1 MKTSFVRLFDYSEIV
16 QNFEWPE
23 DVALAVV
30 VRDGEIVH
38 MHPFHD
44 GDDPAETL
52 ENIREIDDEDPAP
65 LAVYPKVAGFPEI
78 DMGFSE
84 DIVLLSGI
92 EAALNRPE
100 SELREETENFVL
112 NYQFARDMGIT
123 MPQTAARAKTELAEK
138 KPAEHTLSE
147 KLLAEVKLADHSN
160 LQDGPKAGVSSLPH
174 GFVPYDELVDL
185 PIRMENAT
193 YSLPAPDQAFLSFG
207 GEGPSISLSEKDIL
221 VRPDRTGFAIP
232 IKACTVDG
240 DPVTNI
246 ILPVGLVPDT
256 LAPVGFTVRP
266 IVSRSGDLV
275 LFTFVGAP
283 PISKTHKVLMALFAT
298 YFVVSMAVFLV
309 WSGDRTAGPEDTSSP
324 VNALRS
330 ELFK

>member
-30 VRDGEIVH
+30 VKDGEIVH
-38 MHPFHD
+38 MQPFHD
-44 GDDPAETL
+44 GDDPAVTL
-52 ENIREIDDEDPAP
+52 EDIHESDDADAAP
-65 LAVYPKVAGFPEI
+65 LAVYPKVDGFPEI

-92 EAALNRPE
+92 EAALNLPE
-100 SELREETENFVL
+100 SELREETENFVM

-123 MPQTAARAKTELAEK
+123 MPQTAARAKAEQAAK
-138 KPAEHTLSE
+138 KLAEHTAAE
-147 KLLAEVKLADHSN
+147 KLLSEVKIADISKP
-160 LQDGPKAGVSSLPH
+160 QDGSKAGVFDLPH
-174 GFVPYDELVDL
+174 GFIPYDEISDV
-185 PIRMENAT
+185 PIRMEEAT
-193 YSLPAPDQAFLSFG
+193 YSLPASDQAFLSFG

-221 VRPDRTGFAIP
+221 VRPDRMGFAIP

-256 LAPVGFTVRP
+256 LAPLGSTVRP

-275 LFTFVGAP
+275 LFTFVGSSP
-283 PISKTHKVLMALFAT
+283 FSKAHKALMALFAV

-309 WSGDRTAGPEDTSSP
+309 WSGDRATGPEDQSTA

>member
-44 GDDPAETL
+44 GDDPAMTL
-52 ENIREIDDEDPAP
+52 EDLREIDGEDPGP
-65 LAVYPKVAGFPEI
+65 LAVYPTVEGFPEI

-92 EAALNRPE
+92 EAALNQPE
-100 SELREETENFVL
+100 SELREETENFVV
-112 NYQFARDMGIT
+112 NYQFAQDMGIA
-123 MPQTAARAKTELAEK
+123 MPQSAARVKAEQAERK
-138 KPAEHTLSE
+138 LAEHTAAE
-147 KLLAEVKLADHSN
+147 KLLSEVKIADISTA
-160 LQDGPKAGVSSLPH
+160 QDGLQSGFASLPN
-174 GFVPYDELVDL
+174 GFIPYEETGDVPV
-185 PIRMENAT
+185 RMEDAT
-193 YSLPAPDQAFLSFG
+193 FSSPASDQAYLSFG
-207 GEGPSISLSEKDIL
+207 GEGPSISLSEQDIL

-246 ILPVGLVPDT
+246 ILPVGLVPET
-256 LAPVGFTVRP
+256 LAPLGATVRP
-266 IVSRSGDLV
+266 VVSRSGDLV
-275 LFTFVGAP
+275 VFTFVGAAP
-283 PISKTHKVLMALFAT
+283 FSKAHKALVALFAV

-309 WSGDRTAGPEDTSSP
+309 WSGERATGPDDQSSA